1 MSIGSSINSALS
13 GVTDALGLTNVEST
27 KKAYDKAQSM
37 LQDTLAQSGQTYSQI
52 LESIKGTGRSLQDQ
66 LGGSASV
73 SDWINSIKE
82 AGNKDYS
89 VDSSKV
95 SDFDWGKIVSDYL
108 DPNASYMIDQA
119 TQAAQNTL
127 AGQGG
132 LFSGGAGQQLQAVAS
147 DKARELY
154 GDAQEQ
160 MNKEKSFD
168 YNKLLDELNID
179 VGNVNRE
186 QNQDAAYSSNLGN
199 IASAYQTAVSDT
211 QEGVSNALLSKLQ
224 NDSSIQQTLA
234 NMGISEASA
243 TTFLGSILGD
253 VIGVY
258 SAVKGGGGKDD

>member
-1 MSIGSSINSALS
+1 MALGGIIS
-13 GVTDALGLTNVEST
+13 GVTDFLGLTNEKGK
-27 KKAYDKAQSM
+27 KKAYDNAKST
-37 LQDTLAQSGQTYSQI
+37 LQDTLAQSGQTYAQI
-52 LESIKGTGRSLQDQ
+52 LESIKGTGQNLQNQ

-95 SDFDWGKIVSDYL
+95 SDFDWDKTVSDYL
-108 DPNASYMIDQA
+108 DPNASYMINQA

-168 YNKLLDELNID
+168 YSKLLDELNID
-179 VGNVNRE
+179 IGNVNRE
-186 QNQDAAYSSNLGN
+186 QNQDTAYSSNLGN
-199 IASAYQTAVSDT
+199 VANAYQTSVSDT
-211 QEGVSNALLSKLQ
+211 QEGINNTLLSQIQ
-224 NDSSIQQTLA
+224 NDSSIQQALA
-234 NMGISEASA
+234 NLGISEASA
-243 TTFLGSILGD
+243 PTALGSIFGD
-253 VIGVY
+253 VLGFASAFIPQKGVKEN
-258 SAVKGGGGKDD
+258 A

>member
-1 MSIGSSINSALS
+1 MAMNDILS
-13 GVTDALGLTNVEST
+13 GVTDFLGLTNIEGK
-27 KKAYDKAQSM
+27 KKAYDNAQST
-37 LQDTLAQSGQTYSQI
+37 LQDTLAKSGKTYNQI
-52 LESIKGTGRSLQDQ
+52 LESIKGTGRDLQKQ

-73 SDWINSIKE
+73 SDWINSIKQ

-89 VDSSKV
+89 VDSSKI
-95 SDFDWGKIVSDYL
+95 SDFDWDKTVSDYL
-108 DPNASYMIDQA
+108 DPNASYLIDQA

-147 DKARELY
+147 EKAKELY

-179 VGNVNRE
+179 VGNVTRE

-199 IASAYQTAVSDT
+199 VANAYQTAVSDT
-211 QEGVSNALLSKLQ
+211 QEGVQNALLSQLQ
-224 NDSSIQQTLA
+224 NDSSIQQALA
-234 NMGISEASA
+234 NLGISGASSPTA
-243 TTFLGSILGD
+243 LGSILGD
-253 VIGVY
+253 AVGII
-258 SAVKGGGGKDD
+258 SAVGKKRGEQDA

>member
-1 MSIGSSINSALS
+1 MALGDIISSA
-13 GVTDALGLTNVEST
+13 TDFLGLTNVEGK
-27 KKAYDKAQSM
+27 KKAYDNAQST
-37 LQDTLAQSGQTYSQI
+37 LQDTLAKSGQTYSQI
-52 LESIKGTGRSLQDQ
+52 LESIKGTGRDLQNQ

-95 SDFDWGKIVSDYL
+95 SDFDWDKTVSDYL
-108 DPNASYMIDQA
+108 DPNASYLIDQS

-147 DKARELY
+147 EKARELY

-179 VGNVNRE
+179 IGNVNRE
-186 QNQDAAYSSNLGN
+186 QGQDTAYSSNLGN
-199 IASAYQTAVSDT
+199 VANAYQTSVSDT
-211 QEGVSNALLSKLQ
+211 QEGINNTLLSQIQ
-224 NDSSIQQTLA
+224 NDSSIQQALA
-234 NMGISEASA
+234 NLGISEASA
-243 TTFLGSILGD
+243 PTALGSIFGD
-253 VIGVY
+253 VLGFASAFIPQKGVKEN
-258 SAVKGGGGKDD
+258 A

>member
-1 MSIGSSINSALS
+1 MAMNDILS
-13 GVTDALGLTNVEST
+13 GVTDFLGLTNIEGT
-27 KKAYDKAQSM
+27 KEAYDNAKST
-37 LQDTLAQSGQTYSQI
+37 LQDTLARSGQTYAQI
-52 LESIKGTGRSLQDQ
+52 LESIKGTGRNLQNQ
-66 LGGSASV
+66 LGGSDSV
-73 SDWINSIKE
+73 SDWINSIKK
-82 AGNKDYS
+82 AGSKDYS

-95 SDFDWGKIVSDYL
+95 SDFDWDKTVSDYL
-108 DPNASYMIDQA
+108 DPNASYMINEA

-179 VGNVNRE
+179 AGNIQRE
-186 QNQDAAYSSNLGN
+186 QSQDTAYSSNLGN
-199 IASAYQTAVSDT
+199 VADAYQTSVRDT
-211 QEGVSNALLSKLQ
+211 QEGVSNTLLSQLQ
-224 NDSSIQQTLA
+224 NDSSIQQALA

-243 TTFLGSILGD
+243 PTALGSIFGD
-253 VIGVY
+253 VLGFASAFIPQKGVKEN
-258 SAVKGGGGKDD
+258 A

>member
-1 MSIGSSINSALS
+1 MAIGDIISSA
-13 GVTDALGLTNVEST
+13 TDAIGLTNVKGK
-27 KKAYDKAQSM
+27 KKAYDNAEST
-37 LQDTLAQSGQTYSQI
+37 LQDTLANSGKTYSQI
-52 LESIKGTGRSLQDQ
+52 LESIKGTGSTLQNQ
-66 LGGSASV
+66 LGGASSV
-73 SDWINSIKE
+73 NDWINSIKE

-95 SDFDWGKIVSDYL
+95 ENFDWDKTVSDYL
-108 DPNASYMIDQA
+108 DPNASYVIDQA

-179 VGNVNRE
+179 AGNAARE
-186 QNQDAAYSSNLGN
+186 QSQDAAYSSNLGN
-199 IASAYQTAVSDT
+199 IANAYQTSVSDT
-211 QEGVSNALLSKLQ
+211 QEGIQNTLLSKLQ
-224 NDSSIQQTLA
+224 NDSSIQQALA

-243 TTFLGSILGD
+243 PTALGSIFGD
-253 VIGVY
+253 VLGFA
-258 SAVKGGGGKDD
+258 SAFIPQKVVKQDA

>member
-1 MSIGSSINSALS
+1 MAIGDIISST
-13 GVTDALGLTNVEST
+13 TDAIGLTNVEGK

-37 LQDTLAQSGQTYSQI
+37 LQDTLAQSGKTYSQI

-73 SDWINSIKE
+73 SDWIKSIKE
-82 AGNKDYS
+82 AGKKDYS

-95 SDFDWGKIVSDYL
+95 SDFDWDKTVSDYL
-108 DPNASYMIDQA
+108 DPSASYMIDQA

-132 LFSGGAGQQLQAVAS
+132 LFSGGAGLQLQAVAS

-160 MNKEKSFD
+160 MNKEKSFG

-179 VGNVNRE
+179 IGNVNRE
-186 QNQDAAYSSNLGN
+186 QNRDAAYSSNLGN
-199 IASAYQTAVSDT
+199 IANAYQTSVSDT
-211 QEGVSNALLSKLQ
+211 QESVNNALLSKLQ
-224 NDSSIQQTLA
+224 NDSSIQQALA
-234 NMGISEASA
+234 NMGISKASA
-243 TTFLGSILGD
+243 PTALGSILSD
-253 VIGVY
+253 VLGVY
-258 SAVKGGGGKDD
+258 SAVK

>member
-1 MSIGSSINSALS
+1 MSIGSIISSA
-13 GVTDALGLTNVEST
+13 TDAIGLTNVEGK

-37 LQDTLAQSGQTYSQI
+37 LQDTLAQSGKTYSQI

-73 SDWINSIKE
+73 SDWIKSIKE
-82 AGNKDYS
+82 AGKKDYS

-95 SDFDWGKIVSDYL
+95 SDFDWDKTVSDYL
-108 DPNASYMIDQA
+108 DPSASYMIDQA

-132 LFSGGAGQQLQAVAS
+132 LFSGGAGLQLQAVAS

-160 MNKEKSFD
+160 MNKEKSFG

-179 VGNVNRE
+179 IGNVNRE
-186 QNQDAAYSSNLGN
+186 QNRDAAYSSNLGN
-199 IASAYQTAVSDT
+199 IANAYQTSVSDT
-211 QEGVSNALLSKLQ
+211 QESVNNALLSQLQ
-224 NDSSIQQTLA
+224 NDSSIQQALA
-234 NMGISEASA
+234 NLGISEASA
-243 TTFLGSILGD
+243 PTALGSILSD

-258 SAVKGGGGKDD
+258 SAVK

>member
-1 MSIGSSINSALS
+1 MAIGDIISSA
-13 GVTDALGLTNVEST
+13 TDAIGLTNVKGK
-27 KKAYDKAQSM
+27 KKAYDNAEST
-37 LQDTLAQSGQTYSQI
+37 LQDTLAKSGKTYSQI
-52 LESIKGTGRSLQDQ
+52 LESIKGTGRDIQNQ

-95 SDFDWGKIVSDYL
+95 SDFDWDKTVSDFL

-132 LFSGGAGQQLQAVAS
+132 LFGGGAGQQLQAVAS

-154 GDAQEQ
+154 GEAQEQ

-179 VGNVNRE
+179 AGNLGRE

-199 IASAYQTAVSDT
+199 VANAYQTSVSDT
-211 QEGVSNALLSKLQ
+211 QEGVSNTLLSQLQ
-224 NDSSIQQTLA
+224 NDSSIQQALA
-234 NMGISEASA
+234 NLGISEASA
-243 TTFLGSILGD
+243 PTALGSIFGD
-253 VIGVY
+253 VLGFASAFIPQKGVKEN
-258 SAVKGGGGKDD
+258 A

>member
-1 MSIGSSINSALS
+1 MALGDNISSA
-13 GVTDALGLTNVEST
+13 TDAIGLTNIKGK
-27 KKAYDKAQSM
+27 KKAYDNAEST
-37 LQDTLAQSGQTYSQI
+37 LQDTLAKSGKTYAQI
-52 LESIKGTGRSLQDQ
+52 LESIKGTGQNLQNQ
-66 LGGSASV
+66 LGGFASV
-73 SDWINSIKE
+73 SDWIDSIKE

-95 SDFDWGKIVSDYL
+95 SDFDWDKTVSDYL
-108 DPNASYMIDQA
+108 DPNASYMINQA

-154 GDAQEQ
+154 SDAQEQ

-179 VGNVNRE
+179 AGNIQRE
-186 QNQDAAYSSNLGN
+186 QNQDTAYSSNLGN
-199 IASAYQTAVSDT
+199 VANAYQTSVSDT
-211 QEGVSNALLSKLQ
+211 QEGINNTLLSQLQ
-224 NDSSIQQTLA
+224 NDSSIQQALA

-243 TTFLGSILGD
+243 PTALGSIFGD
-253 VIGVY
+253 VLGFASAFIPQKGVKEN
-258 SAVKGGGGKDD
+258 A

>member
-1 MSIGSSINSALS
+1 
-13 GVTDALGLTNVEST
+13 
-27 KKAYDKAQSM
+27 M
-37 LQDTLAQSGQTYSQI
+37 LQDTLAKSGQTYSQL
-52 LESIKGTGRSLQDQ
+52 LESIKGTGSNS
-66 LGGSASV
+66 GSASV

-95 SDFDWGKIVSDYL
+95 SGFDWDKTVSDYL

-132 LFSGGAGQQLQAVAS
+132 LFGGGAGQQLQAV

-179 VGNVNRE
+179 AGNIGRE
-186 QNQDAAYSSNLGN
+186 QNQDMAYSSNLGN
-199 IASAYQTAVSDT
+199 VANAYQTSVSDT
-211 QEGVSNALLSKLQ
+211 QEGVSNALLSQLQ
-224 NDSSIQQTLA
+224 NDSSIQQALA
-234 NMGISEASA
+234 NLGISEASA
-243 TTFLGSILGD
+243 PTALGSIFGD
-253 VIGVY
+253 VLGAI
-258 SAVKGGGGKDD
+258 GGK

>member
-13 GVTDALGLTNVEST
+13 GVTDAFGLTNVEDT

-37 LQDTLAQSGQTYSQI
+37 LQDTLAQSGKTYSQI

-82 AGNKDYS
+82 AGKKDYS

-95 SDFDWGKIVSDYL
+95 RDFDWDKTVSDYL

-132 LFSGGAGQQLQAVAS
+132 LFGGGAGLQLQAVAS

-179 VGNVNRE
+179 ASNMGRE
-186 QNQDAAYSSNLGN
+186 QSQDMAYSSNLGN
-199 IASAYQTAVSDT
+199 IANAYQTSVSDT
-211 QEGVSNALLSKLQ
+211 QESVNNALLSKLQ
-224 NDSSIQQTLA
+224 NDSSIQQALA
-234 NMGISEASA
+234 NLGISKASA
-243 TTFLGSILGD
+243 TSFLGSILGD

-258 SAVKGGGGKDD
+258 SAVKGGGKNA

>member
-1 MSIGSSINSALS
+1 MALGDIISSA
-13 GVTDALGLTNVEST
+13 TDAIGLTNIKGK
-27 KKAYDKAQSM
+27 KKAYDNAQST
-37 LQDTLAQSGQTYSQI
+37 LQDTLAKSGQTYSQI
-52 LESIKGTGRSLQDQ
+52 LESIKGTGQNLQNQ

-95 SDFDWGKIVSDYL
+95 SDFDWDKTVSDYL
-108 DPNASYMIDQA
+108 DPNASYLIDQS

-168 YNKLLDELNID
+168 YSKLLDELNID
-179 VGNVNRE
+179 AGNIQRE
-186 QNQDAAYSSNLGN
+186 QNQDTAYSSNLGN
-199 IASAYQTAVSDT
+199 VANAYQTSVSDT
-211 QEGVSNALLSKLQ
+211 QEGINNTLLSQIQ
-224 NDSSIQQTLA
+224 NDSSIQQALA

-243 TTFLGSILGD
+243 PTALGSIFGD
-253 VIGVY
+253 VLGFASAFIPQKGVKEN
-258 SAVKGGGGKDD
+258 A

>member
-1 MSIGSSINSALS
+1 MALGDIISSA
-13 GVTDALGLTNVEST
+13 TDFLGLTNVEGK
-27 KKAYDKAQSM
+27 KKAYDNAQST
-37 LQDTLAQSGQTYSQI
+37 LQDTLAKSGQTYSQI
-52 LESIKGTGRSLQDQ
+52 LESIKGTGQNLQNQ

-95 SDFDWGKIVSDYL
+95 SDFDWDKTVSDYL
-108 DPNASYMIDQA
+108 DPNASYMINEA

-179 VGNVNRE
+179 IGNVNRE
-186 QNQDAAYSSNLGN
+186 QSQDTAYSSNLGN
-199 IASAYQTAVSDT
+199 VANAYQTSVSDT
-211 QEGVSNALLSKLQ
+211 QEGINNTLLSQIQ
-224 NDSSIQQTLA
+224 NDSSIQQALA
-234 NMGISEASA
+234 NLGISEASA
-243 TTFLGSILGD
+243 PTALGSIFGD
-253 VIGVY
+253 VLGFASAFIPQKGVKEN
-258 SAVKGGGGKDD
+258 A